1 VTPVVRFLVILNVA
15 MFIVQIQV
23 PEVYSAFVFVPVL
36 TLFRPWTIVSYMFLH
51 GGMMHLLLNMLGL
64 FFFGSRVEDRLG
76 GGRFTVL
83 YFLSGISG
91 ALLSLVFT
99 PTAQIIGASAGVFGV
114 MLAFAHF
121 WPDMP
126 IYIWGIMPIPARIL
140 IIITTIGSVASGF
153 SGRDG
158 IAHFAHLGGFAGAW
172 LYMRWLE
179 RKKGEFKRKANKAT
193 AAVTNRLEAWR
204 TIDLSKVHQVNRDEV
219 GRLLEKVRT
228 HGLGSLNG
236 QERIFLS
243 GFVPPDE
250 SAKTS
255 PTT

>member
-1 VTPVVRFLVILNVA
+1 

-126 IYIWGIMPIPARIL
+126 
-140 IIITTIGSVASGF
+140 S
-153 SGRDG
+153 
-158 IAHFAHLGGFAGAW
+158 
-172 LYMRWLE
+172 
-179 RKKGEFKRKANKAT
+179 
-193 AAVTNRLEAWR
+193 
-204 TIDLSKVHQVNRDEV
+204 
-219 GRLLEKVRT
+219 
-228 HGLGSLNG
+228 
-236 QERIFLS
+236 
-243 GFVPPDE
+243 
-250 SAKTS
+250 
-255 PTT
+255 